1 MAGIHKLLPASVA
14 LVAASAQPVA
24 PSPLGRLE
32 DHFEPLAI
40 ATDTLGVVLA
50 TQFQTSRLLLLVPW
64 RLAVVTTPCPERSH
78 QPAQPF
84 PDRLALDDPV
94 STACRGPIVGKAEQV
109 EAPHAPCRWLSSWRL
124 LERHERRLFGMNG
137 QAEAGNPLRQDGHP
151 SAGVR
156 FQLAADDT
164 IIGKTRQQAPA
175 LPPGLHVFDT
185 PCVHDPMQE
194 DL

>member
-14 LVAASAQPVA
+14 FVAGSAQPVA

-32 DHFEPLAI
+32 DHFEPLEI

-50 TQFQTSRLLLLVPW
+50 TQFQTSRLLLLLPW

-94 STACRGPIVGKAEQV
+94 SIACRGPIVGKAEQV
-109 EAPHAPCRWLSSWRL
+109 EAPHAPCRWLSAWRL

-137 QAEAGNPLRQDGHP
+137 QAEAGKPLRQDVHHP
-151 SAGVR
+151 AGVG
-156 FQLAADDT
+156 FPCAADDK
-164 IIGKTRQQAPA
+164 IIRKTREKA
-175 LPPGLHVFDT
+175 LALQPGLHVFDK
-185 PCVHDPMQE
+185 PFIQDSM
-194 DL
+194 

>member
-14 LVAASAQPVA
+14 LVAASAQPVP
-24 PSPLGRLE
+24 PSPLARLE

-94 STACRGPIVGKAEQV
+94 SIACRGPI
-109 EAPHAPCRWLSSWRL
+109 APNA
-124 LERHERRLFGMNG
+124 
-137 QAEAGNPLRQDGHP
+137 D
-151 SAGVR
+151 
-156 FQLAADDT
+156 QLA
-164 IIGKTRQQAPA
+164 
-175 LPPGLHVFDT
+175 PPH
-185 PCVHDPMQE
+185 PPSRRPP
-194 DL
+194 